1 MCLLFSA
8 ASEGRIRNL
17 GLGGKIGTF
26 LGQFWYFQ
34 STTLVPF
41 GTKSRIRDLSGPPEK
56 FVHNFNGRA
65 VFHEKS
71 FKKWESSTLH
81 KSGGHSIVR
90 EKISLRAGHSP
101 SSDKN
106 PATGFSLEEVFL
118 AQAGLQVH
126 SPPDWER
133 SGALQQQQRR
143 FPCWAEH
150 CQVAPVPLQCC
161 STYYLTCYLAD
172 RHNTEIIQLTRWL
185 ITPGSLVDLEQHL
198 GKFKLI
204 LASV

>member
-1 MCLLFSA
+1 MIDCYVPPLFSIIW
-8 ASEGRIRNL
+8 RKNQ
-17 GLGGKIGTF
+17 KFGTWRQNRDF
-26 LGQFWYFQ
+26 FGTILVLW
-34 STTLVPF
+34 SHLVP
-41 GTKSRIRDLSGPPEK
+41 SGPPEK
-56 FVHNFNGRA
+56 FVHNLNGRA
-65 VFHEKS
+65 VFHEK
-71 FKKWESSTLH
+71 WESSTLY

-126 SPPDWER
+126 SPPDRER

-150 CQVAPVPLQCC
+150 CQVAGQPLQCC

-204 LASV
+204 LASF